1 MPADFIDNKAKLID
15 ICQQF
20 SNSTFLAIDTEFF
33 RQTTYYSI
41 LALIQICDGKKIAII
56 DPLAI
61 DDLSP
66 LMELLYNKN
75 ITKVLHSARQDMEIF
90 YHLNGALPEPLF
102 DTQIASAL
110 LGYGEQIGY
119 APLVKQLL
127 NIELD
132 KSQTRTDWL
141 RRPLSKKQL
150 SYAADDVKYLA
161 ELYPKQ
167 QASLKE
173 LGRLS
178 WLENDFNFLT
188 ANSTYA
194 PSPET
199 IWRKTK
205 GLNRLKKQK
214 LAILKNLAGW
224 REELAINQN
233 RPRRRVISDDT
244 LIGLCSNPPQ
254 NSIELQEHH
263 GLSEKFLQH
272 NENIILS
279 LVERGLKTADQ
290 DCPKLPPI
298 IKLSQNEEALAD
310 CMMAIVHLSANEN
323 NISPQCLSNRKEINA
338 LIKGQSDL
346 NILSGWRNELAGKSL
361 LDFLSGNSHLKCS
374 SGQLKM
380 NHNDD
385 S

>member
-1 MPADFIDNKAKLID
+1 MQINFIENKDQLIN

-20 SNSTFLAIDTEFF
+20 SQSEFLAVDTEFF

-41 LALIQICDGKKIAII
+41 LALIQICDGKQIAIV

-61 DDLSP
+61 DDLEP
-66 LMELLYNKN
+66 LMDILYNKE
-75 ITKVLHSARQDMEIF
+75 ITKVFHSARQDMEIF
-90 YHLNGALPEPLF
+90 YHLKGALPEPLF
-102 DTQIASAL
+102 DTQITSAL

-141 RRPLSKKQL
+141 KRPLSKKQIA
-150 SYAADDVKYLA
+150 YAADDVKYLA
-161 ELYPKQ
+161 KLYPLQ
-167 QASLKE
+167 YERLEE
-173 LGRLS
+173 LGRLQ

-188 ANSTYA
+188 DNATYA
-194 PSPET
+194 PSPDT

-205 GLNRLKKQK
+205 GINRLKKQK
-214 LAILKNLAGW
+214 LAILKLLAGW
-224 REELAINQN
+224 REELAIEQN

-244 LIGLCSNPPQ
+244 LIGLCNNPPAEAA
-254 NSIELQEHH
+254 ELQEHH
-263 GLSEKFLQH
+263 GLSEKFLQY
-272 NENIILS
+272 NQDIILS
-279 LVERGLKTADQ
+279 LVEQGLKTADK
-290 DCPKLPPI
+290 DCPRLPPI

-323 NISPQCLSNRKEINA
+323 NISPQCLCNRKEINA
-338 LIKGQSDL
+338 LIKGQRDL

-361 LDFLSGNSHLKCS
+361 VDFLSGNSHLQCS
-374 SGQLKM
+374 SGQLEM
-380 NHNDD
+380 PQNI
-385 S
+385 